1 MSDPGLVALPP
12 AVADVVAQLAARGH
26 ETHAVGPGVRAL
38 LDGEPVRDF
47 EVATAADG
55 RTLLALFPSAVP
67 LDAVPQRLVL
77 PSAAGPIEL
86 VPHVHASGICGELS
100 HRDFTFHALAVD
112 AEGRLLDPFAGR
124 VDAAAARLRCV
135 GRAPERIAED
145 PLRMLRAARLVAVH
159 GLVPSASL
167 VAALRDA
174 RDQIRDIAEA
184 RVRGELHALL
194 LGPHADRGLA
204 FLRDTGL
211 EELIAESV
219 GADAAA
225 LVAALPADLEL
236 RLAAWLRGTRA
247 VRILRRLREPRPR
260 VVAVERLLH
269 LHPIDAVAQPE
280 HEAAFRRLVRRSRP
294 ILPGLLALRDA
305 EIAVRG
311 EGAPAR
317 ERLAALR
324 RAIERAHVTTVESGD
339 APLALDGSAVMQILA
354 CGPGPE
360 VGLALR
366 FLAKAVAADP
376 ACNTAEALRER
387 LLAWRRSDPPMK
399 RSGPWQT

>member
-12 AVADVVAQLAARGH
+12 AVADVVARLTARGH
-26 ETHAVGPGVRAL
+26 ETHAVGPAVSAL

-55 RTLLALFPSAVP
+55 RTLLALFPHAVP

-86 VPHVHASGICGELS
+86 VPHAHASGICGELS
-100 HRDFTFHALAVD
+100 HRDFTVHALAVD

-145 PLRMLRAARLVAVH
+145 PLRMLRAARLIAVR
-159 GLVPSASL
+159 GLVPAASL

-174 RDQIRDIAEA
+174 RDRIGAIPEA
-184 RVRGELHALL
+184 RMRGELHEIL

-204 FLRDTGL
+204 LLRDTGI
-211 EELIAESV
+211 EALIAEGV

-225 LVAALPADLEL
+225 VVAALPADLEL

-269 LHPIDAVAQPE
+269 LHPIDAVAQPD
-280 HEAAFRRLVRRSRP
+280 HEAAFRRLVRRSQP
-294 ILPGLLALRDA
+294 ILAGLLALRDA

-311 EGAPAR
+311 EGAAAR
-317 ERLAALR
+317 ERLTALR
-324 RAIERAHVTTVESGD
+324 RAIERARGTIAEGGD
-339 APLALDGSAVMQILA
+339 ATLALDGRAVMAILA

-387 LLAWRRSDPPMK
+387 LLAWRRSD
-399 RSGPWQT
+399 

>member
-26 ETHAVGPGVRAL
+26 ETHAVGSAVRAL
-38 LDGEPVRDF
+38 LDGDPVRDF
-47 EVATAADG
+47 EIATAADG
-55 RTLLALFPSAVP
+55 ATLLALFPRAVP
-67 LDAVPQRLVL
+67 LDGVARRLVL

-86 VPHVHASGICGELS
+86 VPHVHGSGICGELA
-100 HRDFTFHALAVD
+100 HRDFTLHALAAD
-112 AEGRLLDPFAGR
+112 AEGRVLDPFAGR
-124 VDAAAARLRCV
+124 ADAAVSRLRCV

-159 GLVPSASL
+159 GLAPAASL

-174 RDQIRDIAEA
+174 RDQIGAVAEA

-194 LGPHADRGLA
+194 LAPHVERGLA
-204 FLRDTGL
+204 HLRETGL
-211 EELIAESV
+211 EARIAEGV

-225 LVAALPADLEL
+225 VIAALPADLEL

-247 VRILRRLREPRPR
+247 VRILRRLREPRSR
-260 VVAVERLLH
+260 VVSIERLLH
-269 LHPIDAVAQPE
+269 LHPIDAIAQPE
-280 HEAAFRRLVRRSRP
+280 HEAAFARLVRRSQP
-294 ILPGLLALRDA
+294 LLPGLLALRQA
-305 EIAVRG
+305 EIGVRG
-311 EGAPAR
+311 EGAAAR

-324 RAIERAHVTTVESGD
+324 RAIDRAHVP
-339 APLALDGSAVMQILA
+339 APERRAASLALDGRAVMEILG

-366 FLAKAVAADP
+366 QLAKAVAADP
-376 ACNTAEALRER
+376 TCNTREALRER
-387 LLAWRRSDPPMK
+387 LLAWRRTD
-399 RSGPWQT
+399 

>member
-26 ETHAVGPGVRAL
+26 ETHAVGPAVRAL

-55 RTLLALFPSAVP
+55 RTLLALFPHAVP
-67 LDAVPQRLVL
+67 LDAAPQRLVL

-86 VPHVHASGICGELS
+86 VPHAHASGICGELS
-100 HRDFTFHALAVD
+100 HRDFTLYALAVD

-159 GLVPSASL
+159 DLAPAASL
-167 VAALRDA
+167 VAAMRDA
-174 RDQIRDIAEA
+174 RERIGMVAGA
-184 RVRGELHALL
+184 RLRGELHALL
-194 LGPHADRGLA
+194 LGPYAHRGLA
-204 FLRDTGL
+204 LLRETGL
-211 EELIAESV
+211 EELIAEGV

-225 LVAALPADLEL
+225 VVAALPADLEL

-280 HEAAFRRLVRRSRP
+280 HEPTFRRLVRRSQP

-305 EIAVRG
+305 EIAARD
-311 EGAPAR
+311 EGAAAR
-317 ERLAALR
+317 ERLSALR
-324 RAIERAHVTTVESGD
+324 RAIDRAHLPISEGTE
-339 APLALDGSAVMQILA
+339 APLALDGRAVMEILA

-366 FLAKAVAADP
+366 HLAKAVAADP
-376 ACNTAEALRER
+376 SCNTADALRER
-387 LLAWRRSDPPMK
+387 LLAWRRPD
-399 RSGPWQT
+399 